1 MKSIFVSSTFR
12 DFQQERDVLHDT
24 VLPQI
29 NQLARKYGETVG
41 LCDLRWGIDTLRDAD
56 EMESSA
62 KVLSVCLNEIDRS
75 RPYFLVLLG
84 ERYGF
89 MPGADAI
96 AHESARKN
104 IALEELEISVTA
116 LEIEYG
122 ALRDAQT
129 LENTY
134 FYFRTLDAAGLPAEY
149 CAETEIHK
157 QKLAALKKRVAAMA
171 KNHVRF
177 YTPRWA
183 EDHVAGLDDFA
194 RQVCDDLTAGLTD
207 SWKAYAALDV
217 YARDTQSQWNYITEK
232 NRYFC
237 AGEKFFQEQLARLRD
252 KETSLV
258 ICGAAGSGKT
268 TLFSHIALQMQQDGW
283 TVLPF
288 CCGVTAHSTD
298 AAGILRSAVW
308 QLETLTGQPHFE
320 IETRPDDRRAD
331 KKSPTLQDWRE
342 QLTALCALY
351 SADGKRLLLAV
362 DAVDQ
367 LLSDDPAA
375 ALQFLP
381 CRLTDT
387 VKTFITCLDT
397 FPLPGKLAAASLPA
411 LSKEDRRIALTSI
424 LTAHGKTLSQP
435 VENALVCKEDAH
447 NPLYL
452 YLAVSRLLLMNAD
465 DFAAIHS
472 RGDGIQA
479 IVAQQI
485 ELIAGMPGDLEAM
498 GRALILEAG
507 QRVNPAMA
515 HAAAQYL
522 AVSRHGLR
530 LDDLAALL
538 AADAVYFNALTFSQ
552 FVNYMNELFFLRAD
566 GRYDFMHKSLRAGLL
581 SACENKQAMH
591 ASLVRH

>member
-1 MKSIFVSSTFR
+1 
-12 DFQQERDVLHDT
+12 
-24 VLPQI
+24 
-29 NQLARKYGETVG
+29 
-41 LCDLRWGIDTLRDAD
+41 
-56 EMESSA
+56 
-62 KVLSVCLNEIDRS
+62 
-75 RPYFLVLLG
+75 
-84 ERYGF
+84 
-89 MPGADAI
+89 
-96 AHESARKN
+96 
-104 IALEELEISVTA
+104 
-116 LEIEYG
+116 
-122 ALRDAQT
+122 
-129 LENTY
+129 
-134 FYFRTLDAAGLPAEY
+134 
-149 CAETEIHK
+149 
-157 QKLAALKKRVAAMA
+157 
-171 KNHVRF
+171 
-177 YTPRWA
+177 
-183 EDHVAGLDDFA
+183 
-194 RQVCDDLTAGLTD
+194 
-207 SWKAYAALDV
+207 
-217 YARDTQSQWNYITEK
+217 
-232 NRYFC
+232 
-237 AGEKFFQEQLARLRD
+237 
-252 KETSLV
+252 
-258 ICGAAGSGKT
+258 
-268 TLFSHIALQMQQDGW
+268 
-283 TVLPF
+283 VLPF

-351 SADGKRLLLAV
+351 SAGGKRLLLAV

-485 ELIAGMPGDLEAM
+485 ELIAGMPDDLEAM

-591 ASLVRH
+591 ASLVRHCFSLAGDDPVRVQEITYHCILADDRAAFVNYLDVLWQGENTPARQTALTAAACDVHDLAMQDSGKWFCQTLQDLPPMDDPKNQLLGLAVFVNADLDAAFRC